1 MLHIIKDI
9 IVNILSIIIVGI
21 LAFGS
26 VLLVVELNY
35 IGLILSVI
43 LIGLYIFLLCFFYKK
58 IFSKRLFV
66 SFEFITSAF
75 WIAMLIWVNHLSS
88 IGYWENEIFGGLIEY
103 LVSLFAVIIS
113 TVTFLVTS
121 IALWIKKKHVGGYR
135 IRS

>member
-21 LAFGS
+21 LAFCS

-75 WIAMLIWVNHLSS
+75 WIGMLILVNHLSNS
-88 IGYWENEIFGGLIEY
+88 GYWSNELFGGLTEFLTCI
-103 LVSLFAVIIS
+103 FAVIIS
-113 TVTFLVTS
+113 AITFLVTS
-121 IALWIKKKHVGGYR
+121 VVLIIKKKR
-135 IRS
+135 